1 MMTIYCSDGKVLK
14 VRDTNAPLTGDCVW
28 IDLLQPTAEED
39 KFVEQALG
47 IDVPTR
53 AEMREIEP
61 SNRFYQERGAYFM
74 TASIVYNVEAPI
86 PKISPVTFILAG
98 DRLVTVRYA
107 EPRAFPLYLQ
117 RVEKG
122 DASCTAGASIMV
134 GLIDAIVHRMAD
146 LIERIQDEADR
157 LAQSVFDL
165 RGGQHTRDRRLD
177 VMLKRIGKAGDIS
190 ARAEDSATSLS
201 RLLHYLAQATK
212 DRGDDPRTRQRI
224 KAAQRDINSL
234 MEHTKFLSGRITFIL
249 DATLGMINIEQNQ
262 IIKLFSVMAVVL
274 LPPTLVASVY
284 GMNFRHMPELEWV
297 LGYPWALM
305 LMVIAAVGPII
316 YFRRKGWL

>member
-1 MMTIYCSDGKVLK
+1 MMTTYESNGRVLTTHQPG
-14 VRDTNAPLTGDCVW
+14 VPLTGNSVW
-28 IDLLQPTAEED
+28 IDLLQPTPEED
-39 KFVEQALG
+39 RFVEEALS

-74 TASIVYNVEAPI
+74 TASIVYDIEAQV
-86 PKISPVTFILAG
+86 PKTTPVTFILAG

-107 EPRAFPLYLQ
+107 EPKAFPLYLQ

-122 DASCTAGASIMV
+122 DAPCTTGATIMV
-134 GLIDAIVHRMAD
+134 GLIDSIVHRMAD
-146 LIERIQDEADR
+146 LIERIQDEVER

-165 RGGQHTRDRRLD
+165 RGGKHTRDRRLD
-177 VMLKRIGKAGDIS
+177 VMLRRIGKCGDIT
-190 ARAEDSATSLS
+190 ARAEDSATSVS
-201 RLLHYLAQATK
+201 RLLHYLMQATK

-224 KAAQRDINSL
+224 KGAQRDIASL
-234 MEHTKFLSGRITFIL
+234 MEHTKYLSQRIGFIL

-284 GMNFRHMPELEWV
+284 GMNFRHMPELEWT
-297 LGYPWALM
+297 LGYPWALL
-305 LMVIAAVGPII
+305 LMAVAAIGPII

>member
-1 MMTIYCSDGKVLK
+1 MMTTYESNGRVLTTHQPG
-14 VRDTNAPLTGDCVW
+14 VPLTGNSVW
-28 IDLLQPTAEED
+28 IDLLQPTPEED
-39 KFVEQALG
+39 RFVEEALS

-74 TASIVYNVEAPI
+74 TASIVYDIEAQV
-86 PKISPVTFILAG
+86 PKTTPVTFILAG
-98 DRLVTVRYA
+98 DRLVTVRYV
-107 EPRAFPLYLQ
+107 EPKAFPLYLQ

-122 DASCTAGASIMV
+122 DAPCTTGATIMV
-134 GLIDAIVHRMAD
+134 GLIDSIVHRMAD
-146 LIERIQDEADR
+146 LIERIQDEVER

-165 RGGQHTRDRRLD
+165 RGGKHTRDRRLD
-177 VMLKRIGKAGDIS
+177 VMLRRIGKCGDIT
-190 ARAEDSATSLS
+190 ARAEDSATSVS
-201 RLLHYLAQATK
+201 RLLHYLMQATK

-224 KAAQRDINSL
+224 KGAQRDIASL
-234 MEHTKFLSGRITFIL
+234 MEHTKYLSQRIGFIL

-284 GMNFRHMPELEWV
+284 GMNFRHMPELEWT
-297 LGYPWALM
+297 LGYPWALL
-305 LMVIAAVGPII
+305 LMAVAAIGPII

>member
-1 MMTIYCSDGKVLK
+1 MMTIYESNGKVLTTH
-14 VRDTNAPLTGDCVW
+14 DTSLPLTGNCVW
-28 IDLLQPTAEED
+28 IDLLQPTSDED
-39 KFVEQALG
+39 KFVEDALQ
-47 IDVPTR
+47 IDIPSR

-74 TASIVYNVEAPI
+74 TASVVYDIEASI
-86 PKISPVTFILAG
+86 PKMSPVTFILAG

-107 EPRAFPLYLQ
+107 EPKAFPLYLQ

-122 DASCTAGASIMV
+122 DAPCTTGATIFV

-146 LIERIQDEADR
+146 LIERIQDEVER
-157 LAQSVFDL
+157 LAQAVFDL
-165 RGGQHTRDRRLD
+165 RGGNQTRDRRLD
-177 VMLKRIGKAGDIS
+177 VMLKRIGKAGDIT
-190 ARAEDSATSLS
+190 ARAEDSASS
-201 RLLHYLAQATK
+201 VDRLLHYLMQATK

-224 KAAQRDINSL
+224 KACQRDINSL
-234 MEHTKFLSGRITFIL
+234 MEHTKYLSQRISFIL
-249 DATLGMINIEQNQ
+249 DATLGMISIEQNQ

-284 GMNFRHMPELEWV
+284 GMNFKHMPELEWTY
-297 LGYPWALM
+297 GYPLALL
-305 LMVIAAVGPII
+305 LMAVFAIGPIV

>member
-1 MMTIYCSDGKVLK
+1 MMTIYESNGKVLSA
-14 VRDTNAPLTGDCVW
+14 RDPSAPLTGNCVW
-28 IDLLQPTAEED
+28 IDLLQPTAVED
-39 KFVEQALG
+39 KFVEDALT
-47 IDVPTR
+47 IDIPTR

-86 PKISPVTFILAG
+86 PKATPVTFILAG

-122 DASCTAGASIMV
+122 DAPCATGASIMV

-146 LIERIQDEADR
+146 LIERIQDEVDR

-165 RGGQHTRDRRLD
+165 RGGHQTRDRRLD
-177 VMLKRIGKAGDIS
+177 VMLKRIGKAGDIT

-201 RLLHYLAQATK
+201 RLLHYFVQATK

-224 KAAQRDINSL
+224 KGSQRDISSM
-234 MEHTKFLSGRITFIL
+234 MEHTKFLSQRIGFIL

-284 GMNFRHMPELEWV
+284 GMNFKYMPELDWV

-305 LMVIAAVGPII
+305 LMAVAAIGPII
-316 YFRRKGWL
+316 YFRRKGWF

>member
-1 MMTIYCSDGKVLK
+1 MLTVYDSNGKALSVHEPG
-14 VRDTNAPLTGDCVW
+14 APLTGNSVW
-28 IDLLQPTAEED
+28 IDLLQPTPEED
-39 KFVEQALG
+39 RFVEEMLRV
-47 IDVPTR
+47 DVPTR

-61 SNRFYQERGAYFM
+61 SNRFYQEQGAYFM
-74 TASIVYNVEAPI
+74 TASIAYNVEASVPQI
-86 PKISPVTFILAG
+86 TPVTFILAG

-122 DASCTAGASIMV
+122 DASCATGASIMV

-146 LIERIQDEADR
+146 LIERIQDEVER

-165 RGGQHTRDRRLD
+165 RGGQQTRDRRLD
-177 VMLKRIGKAGDIS
+177 VMLKRIGKAGDIT
-190 ARAEDSATSLS
+190 ARAEDSASSLD
-201 RLLHYLAQATK
+201 RLLHYFMQASK

-224 KAAQRDINSL
+224 KGSQRDISSL
-234 MEHTKFLSGRITFIL
+234 MEHTKFLSQRISFIL

-284 GMNFRHMPELEWV
+284 GMNFKHMPELDWV
-297 LGYPWALM
+297 LGYPWALA
-305 LMVIAAVGPII
+305 LMAGAAIVPII

>member
-1 MMTIYCSDGKVLK
+1 MMIVYQSTGKGLSVHEPG
-14 VRDTNAPLTGDCVW
+14 APLTGNCVW

-39 KFVEQALG
+39 KFVEQALA

-74 TASIVYNVEAPI
+74 TASIVYSIEAPV
-86 PKISPVTFILAG
+86 PLTTPVTFILAG

-107 EPRAFPLYLQ
+107 EPKAFPLYLQ

-122 DASCTAGASIMV
+122 DAPCTTGAMIMT

-146 LIERIQDEADR
+146 LIERIQDEVDR
-157 LAQSVFDL
+157 LAQSVFEL
-165 RGGQHTRDRRLD
+165 RGGQQTRNRRLD
-177 VMLKRIGKAGDIS
+177 VVLKRIGKAGDIT
-190 ARAEDSATSLS
+190 ARAEDSASSLS
-201 RLLHYLAQATK
+201 RLLHYFAQAAQ
-212 DRGDDPRTRQRI
+212 DRGDDPRIRQRV

-234 MEHTKFLSGRITFIL
+234 MEHTKFLSQRIGFIL

-284 GMNFRHMPELEWV
+284 GMNFKHMPELDWV
-297 LGYPWALM
+297 LGYPWALV
-305 LMVIAAVGPII
+305 LMAAAAIFPVI

>member
-1 MMTIYCSDGKVLK
+1 MMTTYESNGRVLTTHEPG
-14 VRDTNAPLTGDCVW
+14 VPLTGNCVW
-28 IDLLQPTAEED
+28 IDLLQPTADED
-39 KFVEQALG
+39 SFVEKELS
-47 IDVPTR
+47 IDIPTR

-74 TASIVYNVEAPI
+74 TASIVYDIEAQV
-86 PKISPVTFILAG
+86 PKTTPVTFILAG

-107 EPRAFPLYLQ
+107 EPKAFPLYLQ

-122 DASCTAGASIMV
+122 DAPCTTGATIMV
-134 GLIDAIVHRMAD
+134 GLLDSIVHRMAD
-146 LIERIQDEADR
+146 LIERIQDEVER

-165 RGGQHTRDRRLD
+165 RGGKHTRDRRLD
-177 VMLKRIGKAGDIS
+177 VMLRRIGKCGDIT
-190 ARAEDSATSLS
+190 ARAEDSATSVS
-201 RLLHYLAQATK
+201 RLLHYLMQATK

-224 KAAQRDINSL
+224 KGAQRDIASL
-234 MEHTKFLSGRITFIL
+234 MEHTKYLSQRIGFIL

-284 GMNFRHMPELEWV
+284 GMNFKHMPELDWP
-297 LGYPWALM
+297 LGYPMALALM
-305 LMVIAAVGPII
+305 AVAAIGPII

>member
-1 MMTIYCSDGKVLK
+1 MMTTYESNGRVL
-14 VRDTNAPLTGDCVW
+14 TTHQPGGPLTGNCVW
-28 IDLLQPTAEED
+28 IDLLQPTPDED
-39 KFVEQALG
+39 RFVEEALA
-47 IDVPTR
+47 IDIPTR

-74 TASIVYNVEAPI
+74 TASIVYDIEAQV
-86 PKISPVTFILAG
+86 PKTTPVTFILAG

-107 EPRAFPLYLQ
+107 EPKAFPLYLQ

-122 DASCTAGASIMV
+122 DAPCTTGATIMV
-134 GLIDAIVHRMAD
+134 GLIDSIVHRMAD
-146 LIERIQDEADR
+146 LIERIQDEVER

-165 RGGQHTRDRRLD
+165 RGGKHTRDRRLD
-177 VMLKRIGKAGDIS
+177 VMLKRIGKCGDIT
-190 ARAEDSATSLS
+190 ARAEDSATSVS
-201 RLLHYLAQATK
+201 RLLHYLMQATK

-224 KAAQRDINSL
+224 KGAQRDIASL
-234 MEHTKFLSGRITFIL
+234 MEHTKYLSQRIGFIL

-284 GMNFRHMPELEWV
+284 GMNFKHMPELDWP
-297 LGYPWALM
+297 LGYPMALC
-305 LMVIAAVGPII
+305 LMAVAAIGPII

>member
-1 MMTIYCSDGKVLK
+1 MMTIYESNGKVLS
-14 VRDTNAPLTGDCVW
+14 VRDPGAPLTGNCVW
-28 IDLLQPTAEED
+28 IDLLQPTALED
-39 KFVEQALG
+39 KFVEEALT

-74 TASIVYNVEAPI
+74 TASIVYNAEAPI
-86 PKISPVTFILAG
+86 PQATPVTFILAG

-107 EPRAFPLYLQ
+107 EPKAFPLYLQ

-122 DASCTAGASIMV
+122 DAPCTTGASIMV

-146 LIERIQDEADR
+146 LIERIQDEVDR

-165 RGGQHTRDRRLD
+165 RGGKQTRDRRLD
-177 VMLKRIGKAGDIS
+177 VMLKRIGKAGDIT

-201 RLLHYLAQATK
+201 RLLHYLVQATK

-224 KAAQRDINSL
+224 KGSQRDISSM
-234 MEHTKFLSGRITFIL
+234 MEHTKFLSQRIGFIL

-284 GMNFRHMPELEWV
+284 GMNFKHMPELDWW

-305 LMVIAAVGPII
+305 LMAVAAIGPII
-316 YFRRKGWL
+316 YFRRKGWF